1 MGSSIKMSDKKVI
14 LGKETLVPLG
24 MVLAICSGVV
34 WMISQLD
41 SINYKLQTID
51 EKMVNHWTKQ
61 DMENWGLRLKMENPA
76 LTVPK
81 ANKGN

>member
-1 MGSSIKMSDKKVI
+1 MSDKKVI
-14 LGKETLVPLG
+14 IGKETLVPLG

-51 EKMVNHWTKQ
+51 EKIANHWTKQ
-61 DMENWGLRLKMENPA
+61 DMENWGLRLKMENPT

-81 ANKGN
+81 VDKKN

>member
-1 MGSSIKMSDKKVI
+1 MGSSLEMSDKKVI

-41 SINYKLQTID
+41 SIHYKLQTID
-51 EKMVNHWTKQ
+51 EKMINHWTKQ
-61 DMENWGLRLKMENPA
+61 DMENWGLRLKMENPT
-76 LTVPK
+76 LTVPQVDK
-81 ANKGN
+81 DN

>member
-1 MGSSIKMSDKKVI
+1 MGSSLKMSDKKVI

-41 SINYKLQTID
+41 SIHYKLQTID
-51 EKMVNHWTKQ
+51 EKMINHWTKQ
-61 DMENWGLRLKMENPA
+61 DMENWGLRLKMENPTI
-76 LTVPK
+76 TVPK
-81 ANKGN
+81 VIKDN

>member
-1 MGSSIKMSDKKVI
+1 MGSSLKMSDKKVI
-14 LGKETLVPLG
+14 IGKETLVPLG

-41 SINYKLQTID
+41 SIHYKLQTID
-51 EKMVNHWTKQ
+51 EKMINHWTTQ
-61 DMENWGLRLKMENPA
+61 DMENWGLRLKMENPT

-81 ANKGN
+81 VDKKN

>member
-14 LGKETLVPLG
+14 IGKETLVPLG

-41 SINYKLQTID
+41 SIHYKLQTID

-61 DMENWGLRLKMENPA
+61 DMENWGLRLKMENPE
-76 LTVPK
+76 LKIPVV
-81 ANKGN
+81 NKEK

>member
-1 MGSSIKMSDKKVI
+1 MSDKKVI
-14 LGKETLVPLG
+14 IGKETLVPLG

-51 EKMVNHWTKQ
+51 EKIANHWTKQ
-61 DMENWGLRLKMENPA
+61 DMENWGLRLKMENPT
-76 LTVPK
+76 LTIPK
-81 ANKGN
+81 PDK

>member
-1 MGSSIKMSDKKVI
+1 MSDKKVI
-14 LGKETLVPLG
+14 IGKETLVPLG

-41 SINYKLQTID
+41 SIHYKLQTID
-51 EKMVNHWTKQ
+51 EKMINHWTKQ
-61 DMENWGLRLKMENPA
+61 DMENWGLRLKMENPT

-81 ANKGN
+81 VDK

>member
-1 MGSSIKMSDKKVI
+1 MGSSLKMSDKKTI
-14 LGKETLVPLG
+14 IGKDTLVPLG

-51 EKMVNHWTKQ
+51 EKIANHWTKQ

-76 LTVPK
+76 LRVPK
-81 ANKGN
+81 ADK

>member
-1 MGSSIKMSDKKVI
+1 MSDKKVI
-14 LGKETLVPLG
+14 IGKETLVPLG

-51 EKMVNHWTKQ
+51 EKMINHWTKQ
-61 DMENWGLRLKMENPA
+61 DMENWGLRLKMENPT

-81 ANKGN
+81 VDKKN

>member
-1 MGSSIKMSDKKVI
+1 MSDKKVI
-14 LGKETLVPLG
+14 IGKETLVPLG

-41 SINYKLQTID
+41 SIHYKLQTID
-51 EKMVNHWTKQ
+51 EKMINHWTTQ
-61 DMENWGLRLKMENPA
+61 DMENWGLRLKMENPT

-81 ANKGN
+81 VDKKN

>member
-1 MGSSIKMSDKKVI
+1 MGSSLEMSDKKTVI
-14 LGKETLVPLG
+14 GKDTLVPLG

-51 EKMVNHWTKQ
+51 EKIANHWTKQ
-61 DMENWGLRLKMENPA
+61 DMENWGLRLKMENPT

-81 ANKGN
+81 ADK